1 MITTTSGLPME
12 IIITPVSIADI
23 TALKAMEI
31 DIVPSLTLYGDKA
44 YTDYA
49 FEDVLGEAMNIRL
62 VPQQKACMKR
72 QHYGPLSYQQ
82 GIRRKCIETTFGLGD
97 RSNPGLKPIGKTKSY
112 IFRSHS

>member
-62 VPQQKACMKR
+62 VPQQKACR
-72 QHYGPLSYQQ
+72 F
-82 GIRRKCIETTFGLGD
+82 RRHS
-97 RSNPGLKPIGKTKSY
+97 RSRE
-112 IFRSHS
+112 FRAG